1 MIAKHKN
8 GVSFFEFI
16 NLAQFTGVQHAVF
29 TRNTGKSTGPFRSL
43 NVSFG
48 VGDDDRNVELN
59 RKIISECMEQKD
71 LVFVDQVHGIR
82 VIFFS
87 VDKNTSQR
95 FDSDVSFE
103 SEDSE
108 SINEQIGLFD
118 FDSERKLIGDA
129 LVTNISKKFLVV
141 QVADCQS
148 ILIYDPDRGVVANV
162 HSGWRGSIKN
172 IIGRTIKMMNKRFG
186 CISRDLIA
194 GIGPSLGPC
203 CAEFINYQK
212 EIPKSFWRYKD
223 NNQHFDFWSA
233 SYDQLGEA
241 GLLAENVSLSRICT
255 KCDTD
260 RFFSFRGEGTTG
272 RFASIIGLK

>member
-8 GVSFFEFI
+8 GVSFLEFN
-16 NLAQFTGVQHAVF
+16 NLSQFSGIQHAVF

-48 VGDDDRNVELN
+48 VGDDDRNVTWN
-59 RKIISECMEQKD
+59 RNIISQCLEKKD
-71 LVFVDQVHGIR
+71 LVFADQVHGIR
-82 VIFFS
+82 VIIFS
-87 VDKNTSQR
+87 EEKKTPKQ
-95 FDSDVSFE
+95 FGPDVSFE
-103 SEDSE
+103 SDNPDFV
-108 SINEQIGLFD
+108 NEQIGLFD
-118 FDSERKLIGDA
+118 FDSEQRLIGDA

-148 ILIYDPDRGVVANV
+148 VLIYDHVRKVVANV

-172 IIGRTIKMMNKRFG
+172 IIGRTIKMMNERFG
-186 CISRDLIA
+186 CVPSDFIA
-194 GIGPSLGPC
+194 GICPSLGPC

-212 EIPKSFWRYKD
+212 EIPKMFWKYKD
-223 NNQHFDFWSA
+223 NNRHFDFWSV

-241 GLLAENVSLSRICT
+241 GVLAENVSLSKICT
-255 KCDTD
+255 KCDPD
-260 RFFSFRGEGTTG
+260 RFFSYRGEGTTG

>member
-1 MIAKHKN
+1 VIAKHKD
-8 GVSFFEFI
+8 GVSFLEFS
-16 NLAQFTGVQHAVF
+16 NLTKFSGIQHAVF

-48 VGDDDRNVELN
+48 VGDDERNVKLN
-59 RKIISECMEQKD
+59 RNIISQCIEEKD
-71 LVFVDQVHGIR
+71 IVFADQVHGIR
-82 VIFFS
+82 VIIFS
-87 VDKNTSQR
+87 EDRKTSKR
-95 FDSDVSFE
+95 FGPDVSFA
-103 SEDSE
+103 SENSDFVK
-108 SINEQIGLFD
+108 EQIGLFD
-118 FDSERKLIGDA
+118 FDSEQRLIGDA

-148 ILIYDPDRGVVANV
+148 ILIYDPVRKVVANV

-172 IIGRTIKMMNKRFG
+172 IIGRTIKMMNERFG
-186 CISRDLIA
+186 CVSSDFIA

-212 EIPKSFWRYKD
+212 EIPKLFWKYKD
-223 NNQHFDFWSA
+223 NNQHFNFWSV

-241 GLLAENVSLSRICT
+241 GVLAENVSLSRICT
-255 KCDTD
+255 KCDQD

-272 RFASIIGLK
+272 RFASIIGLE